1 MRAVSVFAAL
11 LALLACGDA
20 LAPVRVGAVYQL
32 RSINGQPLPWN
43 PPPDDSA
50 YLPMRVTEGWIKF
63 LDGSSAQRHERWER
77 WVLGV
82 NGDSS
87 LLVNDWTQTAAYE
100 RLSGRI
106 VLSYPPGPGGG
117 AGADTL
123 YIGSRRSLILHH
135 TGYLSPLGD
144 MVRQFCISADC

>member
-1 MRAVSVFAAL
+1 MRAPALFAAL

-20 LAPVRVGAVYQL
+20 LTPVSVGAVYQL

-43 PPPDDSA
+43 PPSDDSA

-63 LDGSSAQRHERWER
+63 LDGSSAQRYERLER
-77 WVLGV
+77 WVTNV

-87 LLVNDWTQTAAYE
+87 LLFNDWMQTAAYE
-100 RLSGRI
+100 RLPGKI
-106 VLSYPPGPGGG
+106 VLSYPPAIGGG

-123 YIGSRRSLILHH
+123 YLGPRRSLILRQ
-135 TGYLSPLGD
+135 TGYLSLD
-144 MVRQFCISADC
+144 STVRHFCISADC

>member
-1 MRAVSVFAAL
+1 MRAPALFAAL

-20 LAPVRVGAVYQL
+20 LAPVSVGAVYQL

-63 LDGSSAQRHERWER
+63 LDGSSAQRHERLER

-87 LLVNDWTQTAAYE
+87 LLVSDWMQTAAYE
-100 RLSGRI
+100 RQPGRI

-123 YIGSRRSLILHH
+123 YIGPRRSLILRH
-135 TGYLSPLGD
+135 TGYLSLLD
-144 MVRQFCISADC
+144 STVRHFCVTSDC